1 MAQADPRHNM
11 AEAFAQ
17 LAVELYEAP
26 GLADTAEAVLAFALQ
41 ALNCGYAGLALAA
54 RRGHLEI
61 VAVTDRVVETLY
73 RAQIDNGE
81 GPVLQ
86 AVGGGVTVSVP
97 DITNEAR
104 WPAWARQ
111 AQAAGIRSVLHIP
124 MTTATST
131 VGVLSLYSTEPHAFS
146 DDDEAIAY
154 LLAEH
159 ASVAVADARQDETL
173 AQAVD
178 ARQIVGQAEG
188 ILMERFQVDGDR
200 AFAILRRYSQ
210 DTNTKL
216 RVVAKRLIDTREL
229 PR

>member
-1 MAQADPRHNM
+1 MAHADPQRNI
-11 AEAFAQ
+11 AETFAQ

-26 GLADTAEAVLAFALQ
+26 GLADTAEAVLAFALH
-41 ALNCGYAGLALAA
+41 ALNCKYAGLALAA
-54 RRGHLEI
+54 RRGHVEI
-61 VAVTDRVVETLY
+61 AAITDPVVETLY
-73 RAQIDNGE
+73 QAQIDNGA

-86 AVGGGVTVSVP
+86 ALVGRVTVSVP
-97 DITNEAR
+97 DVTNEVR

-111 AQAAGIRSVLHIP
+111 AQAAGISSVLHIP

-131 VGVLSLYSTEPHAFS
+131 VGVLSLFSTRPHAFS

-159 ASVAVADARQDETL
+159 ASVAVAHARKDETL

-178 ARQIVGQAEG
+178 ARKIVGQAEG

-216 RVVAKRLIDTREL
+216 HDVAQQLIDTREL